1 MARIRT
7 IKPEFFTSEDIV
19 NLSPLARL
27 LYIALW
33 CEADKEGRLVLKP
46 KTIKMR
52 YFPGDSVNIE
62 KLCGELFDA
71 TLVIKYG
78 DDLAYIPKFGT
89 HQHVNPRETESKLPA
104 PNGVSDIGPK
114 KVGKS
119 TRLAVFDRDGHACV
133 RCGSTDRLE
142 ADHILPQS
150 CGGPHIIENL
160 RTLCKSCNAARP
172 VAGKALDDDLAKDGY
187 SVNSLQVKFGIDASN
202 LELHAQGGR
211 EGKGKEGK
219 EDSAEPQSDSTPH
232 PPEPPVV
239 LIPLNDNSEH
249 PIAQSMIDEWS
260 LTYPAVNVVQELRE
274 MRTWSNANPSQRKT
288 VRGVN
293 AFVVRWLGKEQ
304 DKGGKSRDSPNVPS
318 LFAGAR

>member
-33 CEADKEGRLVLKP
+33 CEADREGRLSWKP
-46 KTIKMR
+46 KTFKMR
-52 YFPGDSVNIE
+52 YFPGDSANIE
-62 KLCGELFDA
+62 KLCDELRQA
-71 TLVIKYG
+71 CLVMV
-78 DDLAYIPKFGT
+78 YIVEDHQYAFIPTFHA
-89 HQHVNPRETESKLPA
+89 HQHINPRETKTQLPEPPA
-104 PNGVSDIGPK
+104 NVKTTREARDSDA
-114 KVGKS
+114 
-119 TRLAVFDRDGHACV
+119 TARDSDA
-133 RCGSTDRLE
+133 
-142 ADHILPQS
+142 
-150 CGGPHIIENL
+150 
-160 RTLCKSCNAARP
+160 
-172 VAGKALDDDLAKDGY
+172 
-187 SVNSLQVKFGIDASN
+187 QV
-202 LELHAQGGR
+202 GR

-249 PIAQSMIDEWS
+249 PISQSMIDEWS

-304 DKGGKSRDSPNVPS
+304 DKGGKSRDSPNVSS

>member
-71 TLVIKYG
+71 KLVIKYG

-202 LELHAQGGR
+202 LELHAQVGR
-211 EGKGKEGK
+211 EGKGREIY
-219 EDSAEPQSDSTPH
+219 ARPSD
-232 PPEPPVV
+232 V
-239 LIPLNDNSEH
+239 SEQVW
-249 PIAQSMIDEWS
+249 ADFQQ
-260 LTYPAVNVVQELRE
+260 L
-274 MRTWSNANPSQRKT
+274 RKT
-288 VRGVN
+288 KKAPVTKTVVDGVRDEAAKVGLTLQEALAMQV
-293 AFVVRWLGKEQ
+293 
-304 DKGGKSRDSPNVPS
+304 SRGWQGFDSSWVKAANQPSTNV
-318 LFAGAR
+318 FAGAI